1 MKELLTNTKNDFEK
15 SIKFSSEGNQSLF
28 NEILQ
33 YPFKLWESDENGNTL
48 LHHAAENGKLGIVQ
62 YLISK
67 GGHINAQNN
76 QNKLFKI

>member
-1 MKELLTNTKNDFEK
+1 VKELLTNIKNEFEK
-15 SIKFSSEGNQSLF
+15 SIKFSSEGNQSLS

-33 YPFKLWESDENGNTL
+33 YPFIIWEIDENGNTL

-67 GGHINAQNN
+67 GGHLNAQND
-76 QNKLFKI
+76 QN